1 MREYFTSNFKHKNT
15 VYLKSNTQ
23 IYCIPKKPWPTVIT
37 KLQSNLAFG
46 VGFRDSGFSA
56 NLLKANPGLK
66 NSLGPRDP
74 KRIDRA
80 E

>member
-46 VGFRDSGFSA
+46 VGFRDSGF
-56 NLLKANPGLK
+56 
-66 NSLGPRDP
+66 
-74 KRIDRA
+74 
-80 E
+80 